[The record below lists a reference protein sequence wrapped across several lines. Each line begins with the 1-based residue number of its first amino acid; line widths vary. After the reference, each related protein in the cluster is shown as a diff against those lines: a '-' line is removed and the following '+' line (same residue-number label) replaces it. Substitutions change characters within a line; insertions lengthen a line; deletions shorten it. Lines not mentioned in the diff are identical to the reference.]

1 MIVDPEI
8 EKSQPEGWERAYS
21 KLFRVLFPCGVAFF
35 AYLYLKD
42 LAIRLEQARER
53 GDLGAVLLRTGL
65 RSLPLGALFGLAF
78 YLRRFRSPIDRV
90 LAKGRIFLFVYDF
103 VIFFLAYAAVGFLA
117 PSFWSWTFL
126 LIWPLG
132 FSALHAIFA
141 ETPRNSSS
149 DSASTPKLVP

>member
-21 KLFRVLFPCGVAFF
+21 KLFRVLFACGVAFF

-42 LAIRLEQARER
+42 WAIGLEQARER
-53 GDLGAVLLRTGL
+53 GDLGAVLLRTGT
-65 RSLPLGALFGLAF
+65 RSLPLVAFTVLLF
-78 YLRRFRSPIDRV
+78 YLKKFPLPIDRV
-90 LAKGRIFLFVYDF
+90 LSKGRIFLFVYDF

-117 PSFWSWTFL
+117 PSFWSWSFL

-132 FSALHAIFA
+132 FSAVHAIFA
-141 ETPRNSSS
+141 EAPRSSSS
-149 DSASTPKLVP
+149 DGASQPRH